1 LNHINATMNIAHV
14 IVPFVVLCLLDIVL
28 SDSHSQRLYKDLI
41 GPHSKYDY
49 RVRPV
54 QQYRESL
61 DVRLGL
67 RLTAIADVDERNQ
80 ILATNF
86 WMRHVW
92 VDENLKWDPENY
104 GNITAVSVPAE
115 SIWRP
120 DIVLYNNAEGNY
132 QIVIMTKAMVH
143 SDGRIIWEPPAIYK
157 SYCEIDVEYFPF
169 DQQQCEMKFGTWTY
183 DGGQVFLRHID
194 QSDDSPIVE
203 LGLDLSEYYING
215 EWDLMS
221 CVAEWH
227 SQYYPCCPD
236 PYLDITISIVIRR
249 KTLYFM
255 INLIIP
261 CVCIAALTSSVFYLP
276 ADCGEK
282 VTLCISVLLSL
293 TVFFLLLSDIIPPTS
308 LVTPLMGK
316 YLMFV
321 LIMVSLSIALTIV
334 QLNIHFRSPTTHE
347 MPDWMRV
354 VFLKH
359 IPRLL
364 RMKRPGQD
372 DEEEEEEG
380 GGNETETNF
389 GGGGGGEPVSET
401 GIPGIS
407 SFRKVSK
414 PNPKQVV
421 SNICNDLAVVANHFK
436 QEDFIDSQKDD
447 WRYIGIVIDRLFFW
461 IFSIIILLGTL
472 ACLLNAPA
480 LYDTTIPVEQL
491 VRDGLIGK
499 KEED

>member
-1 LNHINATMNIAHV
+1 MKFAQISQL
-14 IVPFVVLCLLDIVL
+14 FVVLCLVEFVR

-41 GPHSKYDY
+41 GPYSKYDY

-54 QQYRESL
+54 QKYIDKL

-92 VDENLKWDPENY
+92 YDGNLQWNPEDY

-115 SIWRP
+115 SVWRP

-143 SDGRIIWEPPAIYK
+143 NDGKIIWEPPAIYK
-157 SYCEIDVEYFPF
+157 SYCEIDVEFFPF
-169 DQQQCEMKFGTWTY
+169 DQQRCDLKFGTWTY
-183 DGGQVFLRHID
+183 DGGQVLLRHID
-194 QSDDSPIVE
+194 QSDDDPVVE
-203 LGLDLSEYYING
+203 VGLDLSEYYING

-221 CVAEWH
+221 CKAEWH
-227 SQYYPCCPD
+227 SNIYPCCAD
-236 PYLDITISIVIRR
+236 PYLDVTVYLVIRR

-334 QLNIHFRSPTTHE
+334 QLNIHFRSPTTHTL
-347 MPDWMRV
+347 PDWMRV

-359 IPRLL
+359 VPRLL
-364 RMKRPGQD
+364 RMKRPGQ
-372 DEEEEEEG
+372 EEEEEEEEEKPNLAA
-380 GGNETETNF
+380 GNVIEETNMA
-389 GGGGGGEPVSET
+389 GGGGEVTET
-401 GIPGIS
+401 GIPGVT

-414 PNPKQVV
+414 PNPKQVI
-421 SNICNDLAVVANHFK
+421 SNICNDLAVVANHYK
-436 QEDFIDSQKDD
+436 QEDFIETQKDD

-461 IFSIIILLGTL
+461 IFTIIIILGTI

-480 LYDTTIPVEQL
+480 LYDTTVPVEKL
-491 VRDGLIGK
+491 VREGLIGK
-499 KEED
+499 KEQD